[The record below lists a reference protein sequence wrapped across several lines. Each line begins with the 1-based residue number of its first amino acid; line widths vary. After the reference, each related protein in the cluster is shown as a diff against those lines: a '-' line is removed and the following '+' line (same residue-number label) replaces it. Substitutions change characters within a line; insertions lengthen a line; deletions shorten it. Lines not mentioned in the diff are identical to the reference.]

1 MESSKT
7 SLTSEIEE
15 LVKKAA
21 EANKVF
27 INEGAKLVQQMGKN
41 TSGKQQIP
49 SVQPELLMDVFN
61 SMVKLNIQHT
71 SKLID
76 IGISFAKKITGQEE
90 DVTEQVFKDDTHT
103 GTHQPAFELRAE
115 IKAGETTTVP
125 FLLDNIKKETV
136 ICQLVQSDFVHQ
148 SDASIK
154 PGFQADF
161 HPQSFPLEP
170 SETKKVNIIVATQAD
185 AAPGVYLCHVQ
196 VLGFEPA
203 FFSLYLTVN

>member
-1 MESSKT
+1 MESSK

-27 INEGAKLVQQMGKN
+27 INEGARLVQQMGKS
-41 TSGKQQIP
+41 TTAKQP
-49 SVQPELLMDVFN
+49 LSSVQPELLMDVFN
-61 SMVKLNIQHT
+61 SMVKLNIQHA

-76 IGISFAKKITGQEE
+76 IGITFAKKMTGEE
-90 DVTEQVFKDDTHT
+90 EEAETIVGETSENDIP
-103 GTHQPAFELRAE
+103 QPAFELKAE
-115 IKAGETTTVP
+115 VKAGETATVP

-136 ICQLVQSDFVHQ
+136 TCQLKQTDFVHQ

-154 PGFQADF
+154 PGFKADF
-161 HPQSFPLEP
+161 DPQSFPLEP
-170 SETKKVNIIVATQAD
+170 SETKKVNIIVATNAD
-185 AAPGVYLCHVQ
+185 AKPGVYQCQVQ

-203 FFSLYLTVN
+203 FFLVILTIH

>member
-1 MESSKT
+1 MESSKS

-27 INEGAKLVQQMGKN
+27 INEGAKLVQQVGKN

-49 SVQPELLMDVFN
+49 TVQPELLMDVFN
-61 SMVKLNIQHT
+61 SMVKLNIQHA
-71 SKLID
+71 SKMID
-76 IGISFAKKITGQEE
+76 IGISFAKKVTGQEE
-90 DVTEQVFKDDTHT
+90 DVVEPVFEENAQTDP
-103 GTHQPAFELRAE
+103 HQPAFELRAE
-115 IKAGETTTVP
+115 IKAGETATVP
-125 FLLDNIKKETV
+125 FLLDNIKTETV

-148 SDASIK
+148 SDATIK
-154 PGFQADF
+154 PAFEADF
-161 HPQSFPLEP
+161 NPQSFPLEP
-170 SETKKVNIIVATQAD
+170 SETKKVNIIVATNAD